1 MKASGTLLTHLAC
14 GGALLL
20 GCVGAAVG
28 AKPIQLH
35 LVCSGI
41 ETVEIIYGTELEPP
55 RKGDFRVEYN
65 IDLERK
71 GVANARNGKPT
82 SINVDDKEISFGAAT
97 DFNPEAREPAGPR
110 TNGPGASATGVVINR
125 SNGRYFSIATRKQ
138 LSAEPPPE
146 GSTEPVVIT
155 NVRTRQGV
163 CTDGTSSPSF

>member
-1 MKASGTLLTHLAC
+1 MPPSAPNRSNCIWCAAASRSSTAPNSNLRA
-14 GGALLL
+14 
-20 GCVGAAVG
+20 
-28 AKPIQLH
+28 
-35 LVCSGI
+35 S
-41 ETVEIIYGTELEPP
+41 
-55 RKGDFRVEYN
+55 GDFRVEYN

-71 GVANARNGKPT
+71 GVANARNGKLT

-138 LSAEPPPE
+138 FSTEPPPE

-163 CTDGTSSPSF
+163 CTDGTPSPSF